1 MGKAQTKEVNQ
12 PPTLSLSIAS
22 VHRIMRFHRYR
33 SPIGNLILAADN
45 GFLCYC
51 LWEDSMDNQLLD
63 DWEEDKTMHET
74 VLTEACRQMDEYFSG
89 VRKSFSLPLKPF
101 GTVFQQHAW
110 QALQKIP
117 YGKTI
122 SYAEEARLMN
132 SPKAVRAVG
141 NANRHNPLMI
151 IIPCHRVV
159 GSNGHIGGYVG
170 GTERKK
176 WLYRFENVCQ

>member
-1 MGKAQTKEVNQ
+1 
-12 PPTLSLSIAS
+12 
-22 VHRIMRFHRYR
+22 
-33 SPIGNLILAADN
+33 
-45 GFLCYC
+45 
-51 LWEDSMDNQLLD
+51 
-63 DWEEDKTMHET
+63 
-74 VLTEACRQMDEYFSG
+74 MDEYFSG
-89 VRKSFSLPLKPF
+89 TRKSFSLPLKPI

-170 GTERKK
+170 GTERKE
-176 WLYRFENVCQ
+176 WLLRLEKGARSEAVTGCESVEHEASKNPHSQRGVRGNEN

>member
-1 MGKAQTKEVNQ
+1 
-12 PPTLSLSIAS
+12 
-22 VHRIMRFHRYR
+22 MRFHRYR

-51 LWEDSMDNQLLD
+51 LWEDSMDKQLLN
-63 DWEEDKTMHET
+63 DWEEDKITHDT
-74 VLTEACRQMDEYFSG
+74 VLTEACRQMEEYFSG
-89 VRKSFSLPLKPF
+89 TRKSFSLPLKPI

-159 GSNGHIGGYVG
+159 GSHGHIGGYVG

-176 WLYRFENVCQ
+176 WLLRLEKGARSEAVMGNESVEHEASKTLTPNGE